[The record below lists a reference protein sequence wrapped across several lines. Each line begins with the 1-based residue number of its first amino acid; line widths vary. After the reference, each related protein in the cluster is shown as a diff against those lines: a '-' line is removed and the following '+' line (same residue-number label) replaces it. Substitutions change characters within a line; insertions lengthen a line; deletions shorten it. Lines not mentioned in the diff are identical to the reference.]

1 MKNDIGIV
9 VTVAVGMATFA
20 IALVAGIFLIWE
32 TSSSAIAQEP
42 PQSQTSQVALDV

>member
-1 MKNDIGIV
+1 MKRDIGIIFTV
-9 VTVAVGMATFA
+9 VVGMATFA